1 MRSKKAKVLHKA
13 GGMTLVEHV
22 VQSALAVTTPERV
35 VVVVGHQ
42 SEQVKAALVKA
53 VPGDVIICHMNHPE
67 SGTGAGIMAAVPE
80 LQRRGFR
87 FVRMSD
93 YPLK

>member
-1 MRSKKAKVLHKA
+1 
-13 GGMTLVEHV
+13 
-22 VQSALAVTTPERV
+22 
-35 VVVVGHQ
+35 
-42 SEQVKAALVKA
+42 
-53 VPGDVIICHMNHPE
+53 MNHPE

-80 LQRRGFR
+80 LRSRGFR